1 MKHCV
6 LELVLWYVFYDR
18 TQLCS
23 NPPSVISQNCLSL
36 LFAKANGQLRCLG
49 SAQHLKSK
57 FGRGYQVE
65 LKVQHVNRVDN
76 DFQLYMNDLLER
88 YNVGEM
94 STFSLPDSASIAA
107 DGNDDPENN
116 ISLPDMYF
124 NVEEAKIA
132 LELISGDDVISKMV
146 EPSDPNGYSIWKE
159 ASSSQKGVHI
169 STLVI
174 FATSELRMRQLHRFM
189 SQMFP
194 KNVLRERQETKSR
207 YEVDSDGMKISSIF
221 ANIEENKEKLR
232 LSDYCVSQTSLE
244 QVFNMH
250 AAEAE
255 RCKLHQHDG

>member
-1 MKHCV
+1 MSSNWHYGTFLMVGNNV
-6 LELVLWYVFYDR
+6 LLIFPQSSHK
-18 TQLCS
+18 TACF
-23 NPPSVISQNCLSL
+23 L

-65 LKVQHVNRVDN
+65 LKVKHVNRIDN
-76 DFQLYMNDLLER
+76 DFQLHMSDLLER

-107 DGNDDPENN
+107 DGDDDPENN
-116 ISLPDMYF
+116 ISLPEMYF

-132 LELISGDDVISKMV
+132 LELISGDDIISKMV
-146 EPSDPNGYSIWKE
+146 EPNDPNGYIIWKE
-159 ASSSQKGVHI
+159 ASNSQKGVHI
-169 STLVI
+169 YALVF

-189 SQMFP
+189 SQAFP

-221 ANIEENKEKLR
+221 ANIEDNKDKLR